1 MDDQAAPYTYTAL
14 AGGEIRLARLMPGPY
29 SATVEVLLD
38 HYVLGSADIP
48 EYEALSYTWGDT
60 SIVHPISCN
69 GGRLCVADNLRNAL
83 RRLRYEEKP
92 RLLWIDKICIN
103 QDDVH
108 ERGQQVSIMG
118 FIFSGAALVPVWL
131 GEDDTGDAEAA
142 VDFFC
147 MLIVTYRS
155 EDSLENDPQAW
166 PQRVEERPEYET
178 GRHAV
183 TNLLAATWFKRVWVF
198 QEALCAKELLFLRG
212 KWSLPYEMFLVAL
225 LYHVHVELS
234 RRNDS
239 PFRSGDSMGH
249 IPQARIDYKTYL
261 DGEKSEAYSLSMLR
275 LIYRTRR
282 MDATD
287 PRDKIYALLHLTTDK
302 DALKIQPRYDQTFE
316 ECYTHA
322 TRMILSTDRN
332 LLCLSMAFPTE
343 ARRDALPTWALDLRS
358 TTLSWYSHYRI
369 DPAYR
374 LYAAT
379 GKSRVCIRDTPDQM
393 HLALRGLYIGTVAAS
408 STRSGSDD
416 NVPVIGRDVLD
427 RGQWFRFAREQANHN
442 IYTPT
447 GDTMEVA
454 FANIICGDVTRSRS
468 NGDPERVHSSARA
481 LQQCIALF
489 DVELQE
495 EEDYLVTSDNYDYAY
510 PVSYAT
516 HSQRMIYLD
525 TGYLGLARQDCMIG
539 DKVFL
544 LMGGDMP
551 FLLRPAGDNYYTYL
565 CEAYIHGIME
575 GEALVNARR
584 RADSTWRAEGSSWL
598 QELGDPPFPFETEE
612 VILI

>member
-1 MDDQAAPYTYTAL
+1 MDDQAAPHTYTAL
-14 AGGEIRLARLMPGPY
+14 AEGEIRLARLVPGPY
-29 SATVEVLLD
+29 SATVEVSLE
-38 HYVLGSADIP
+38 HHILGSPEIP

-60 SIVHPISCN
+60 SVVHTISCN
-69 GGRLCVADNLRNAL
+69 GGRLCVADNLWNAL

-118 FIFSGAALVPVWL
+118 LIFSSASLVPVWL

-142 VDFFC
+142 MDFFC
-147 MLIVTYRS
+147 MLIDTLRD

-166 PQRVEERPEYET
+166 PRRVEERIEYET
-178 GRHAV
+178 GRRAV

-212 KWSLPYEMFLVAL
+212 KWSLPYDLFLTL
-225 LYHVHVELS
+225 LRYHLHVELS

-239 PFRSGDSMGH
+239 TFGNRNNIRY
-249 IPQARIDYKTYL
+249 IPLARADYKNYL
-261 DGEKSEAYSLSMLR
+261 DGERREAYSLSMLC
-275 LIYRTRR
+275 LMVRTQS

-287 PRDKIYALLHLTTDK
+287 PRDKIYALLHLTKDK
-302 DALKIQPRYDQTFE
+302 NALKIQPRYDQTFE
-316 ECYTHA
+316 ECYAHV
-322 TRMILSTDRN
+322 TRRILSTDRN
-332 LLCLSMAFPTE
+332 LLGLSMKFPTE
-343 ARRDALPTWALDLRS
+343 AHRDALPTWTPDFRS
-358 TTLSWYSHYRI
+358 ITLSWHNYLRVN
-369 DPAYR
+369 PEYR

-379 GKSRVCIRDTPDQM
+379 GQSRVCMRDTSDQM

-408 STRSGSDD
+408 STRSDSDD
-416 NVPVIGRDVLD
+416 RVQVIGRDVLD
-427 RGQWFRFAREQANHN
+427 RGRWFRFAREQVNHN

-447 GDTMEVA
+447 GDTIEA
-454 FANIICGDVTRSRS
+454 ALAAIICGDVTCS
-468 NGDPERVHSSARA
+468 NNHTKRLHSSARA

-489 DVELQE
+489 DVHLQE
-495 EEDYLVTSDNYDYAY
+495 EEDYFVTSDNYDYAY

-516 HSQRMIYLD
+516 DSQRMIYLD
-525 TGYLGLARQDCMIG
+525 AGYLGLARQDCRIG
-539 DKVFL
+539 DKVFI

-551 FLLRPAGDNYYTYL
+551 FLLRPAGDNFYTYL
-565 CEAYIHGIME
+565 GEAYVHGIMD

-584 RADSTWRAEGSSWL
+584 RADSTWRAEDSSWL